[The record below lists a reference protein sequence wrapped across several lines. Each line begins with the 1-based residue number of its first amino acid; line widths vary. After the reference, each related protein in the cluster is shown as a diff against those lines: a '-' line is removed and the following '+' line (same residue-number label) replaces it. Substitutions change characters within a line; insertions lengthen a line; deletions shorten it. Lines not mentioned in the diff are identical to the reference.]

1 MASILRRR
9 EVPMALCIFT
19 TVFLLFSYYTNIA
32 PDLASNF
39 RVWMTQ
45 ISMFAMFVG
54 VVMLIQRHVQM
65 IMRRTP
71 GWQYS
76 IVVFFFFIMYTIV
89 QYSSKDVYTFVL
101 NNIYT
106 PMTYAGTGAIVP
118 VVIYYRGARIKSIY
132 SAILILTLFISN
144 FYNSVIGPVIF
155 GPGII
160 PLGAWIKDVINTG
173 AMRAITIGMGL
184 GLLVVL
190 IRVILGMEV
199 SYLGEVK

>member
-1 MASILRRR
+1 MVSILRRR

-19 TVFLLFSYYTNIA
+19 TVFLLFSYYTDIGL
-32 PDLASNF
+32 DLASNF

-45 ISMFAMFVG
+45 ISMFAMIVG
-54 VVMLIQRHVQM
+54 VIMLIQRHTQI
-65 IMRRTP
+65 IMRRNP

-76 IVVFFFFIMYTIV
+76 IIVFFFLVMYLIV
-89 QYSSKDVYTFVL
+89 QYSSEEVYTYVL

-106 PMTYAGTGAIVP
+106 PMMYAGTGAVVP
-118 VVIYYRGARIKSIY
+118 IVIYYRGARVKSLY
-132 SAILILTLFISN
+132 SAILIVTLFISN
-144 FYNSVIGPVIF
+144 FYNSVIGPVLF
-155 GPGII
+155 GPGIL

-173 AMRAITIGMGL
+173 SMRAITIGMGL

>member
-9 EVPMALCIFT
+9 EFPMALCIFT
-19 TVFLLFSYYTNIA
+19 TVFLLFSYYTDIGTG
-32 PDLASNF
+32 LATNF

-45 ISMFAMFVG
+45 ISMFAMIVG
-54 VVMLIQRHVQM
+54 VIMLIQRHTQI

-71 GWQYS
+71 GWHYS
-76 IVVFFFFIMYTIV
+76 IVAFFFLIMYTIV

-101 NNIYT
+101 TNIYT
-106 PMTYAGTGAIVP
+106 PMQYAGTGAVVP
-118 VVIYYRGARIKSIY
+118 IVIYYRGARVKSIY
-132 SAILILTLFISN
+132 SAILITTLFISN
-144 FYNSVIGPVIF
+144 FYNSVIGPVLL
-155 GPGII
+155 GPGIM
-160 PLGAWIKDVINTG
+160 PLGSWIKDVINTG